1 MISYLRP
8 WLEKEY
14 LGPGFVSM
22 SPLSSAMRKT
32 SQISSSKFHVISK
45 YATLQIYDLIINTLS
60 LFFFFFFFF
69 FVVFFFDEKAKSQ
82 KKNGMKTRVSY
93 LVKQNLQHI
102 HSYDGATIEQQIE
115 LLKIDLKFF
124 IKYSYLSTL
133 LNQTN
138 RHRRNFQWKL
148 ETLLE
153 Y

>member
-22 SPLSSAMRKT
+22 SPLSSEMRKT

-45 YATLQIYDLIINTLS
+45 YATLQIYDLIINILS
-60 LFFFFFFFF
+60 PFFFLFFFSMR
-69 FVVFFFDEKAKSQ
+69 KQNPKR
-82 KKNGMKTRVSY
+82 NGMKTRVSY

-102 HSYDGATIEQQIE
+102 HSYDGVTTEQQIE

>member
-60 LFFFFFFFF
+60 LFFFSFFFFCC
-69 FVVFFFDEKAKSQ
+69 FFFDEKAKSQ
-82 KKNGMKTRVSY
+82 KKNGMKTTVSY

-102 HSYDGATIEQQIE
+102 DSYDGANIEQQIE
-115 LLKIDLKFF
+115 LLKIDLRFF

-133 LNQTN
+133 TN
-138 RHRRNFQWKL
+138 WHRRNFQWKL

>member
-45 YATLQIYDLIINTLS
+45 YATLQIYDLIINILSPFFS
-60 LFFFFFFFF
+60 LFFFSMR
-69 FVVFFFDEKAKSQ
+69 KQNPKR
-82 KKNGMKTRVSY
+82 NGMKTRVSY

-102 HSYDGATIEQQIE
+102 HSYDGVTIEQQIE

>member
-60 LFFFFFFFF
+60 PFFFFSFFFSMR
-69 FVVFFFDEKAKSQ
+69 KQ
-82 KKNGMKTRVSY
+82 NPKKNGMKTRVSY

-102 HSYDGATIEQQIE
+102 DSYDGATIEQQIE

>member
-45 YATLQIYDLIINTLS
+45 YATLQIYDLIINILS
-60 LFFFFFFFF
+60 PFFFLFFFSMR
-69 FVVFFFDEKAKSQ
+69 KQNPKR
-82 KKNGMKTRVSY
+82 NGMKTRVSY

-102 HSYDGATIEQQIE
+102 HSYDGVTIEQQIE

>member
-45 YATLQIYDLIINTLS
+45 YATLQIYDLIINILS
-60 LFFFFFFFF
+60 PFFFLFFFSMR
-69 FVVFFFDEKAKSQ
+69 KQNPKR
-82 KKNGMKTRVSY
+82 NGMKTRVSY

-102 HSYDGATIEQQIE
+102 HSYDGVTIEQQIE

-124 IKYSYLSTL
+124 IKYSYLSML

>member
-8 WLEKEY
+8 CLEKEY

-22 SPLSSAMRKT
+22 SLLSSAMRKT

-45 YATLQIYDLIINTLS
+45 YATLQIYDLIINILSPFFS
-60 LFFFFFFFF
+60 LFFFSMR
-69 FVVFFFDEKAKSQ
+69 KQNPKR
-82 KKNGMKTRVSY
+82 NGMKTRVSY

>member
-45 YATLQIYDLIINTLS
+45 YATLQIYDLIINILS
-60 LFFFFFFFF
+60 PFFFLFFFSMR
-69 FVVFFFDEKAKSQ
+69 KQNPKR
-82 KKNGMKTRVSY
+82 NGMKTRVSY

-102 HSYDGATIEQQIE
+102 DSYDGVTIEQQIE

>member
-45 YATLQIYDLIINTLS
+45 YATLQIYDLIINILS
-60 LFFFFFFFF
+60 PFFFLFFFSMR
-69 FVVFFFDEKAKSQ
+69 KQ
-82 KKNGMKTRVSY
+82 NPKKNGMKTRVSY

-102 HSYDGATIEQQIE
+102 DSYDGANIEQQIE
-115 LLKIDLKFF
+115 LLKIDLRFF

-133 LNQTN
+133 TN
-138 RHRRNFQWKL
+138 WHRRSFQRKL

>member
-45 YATLQIYDLIINTLS
+45 YATLQIYDLIINILS
-60 LFFFFFFFF
+60 PFFFLFFFSMR
-69 FVVFFFDEKAKSQ
+69 KQNPKR
-82 KKNGMKTRVSY
+82 NGMKTRVSY

>member
-45 YATLQIYDLIINTLS
+45 YATLQIYDLIINILS
-60 LFFFFFFFF
+60 PFFFIFFFSMR
-69 FVVFFFDEKAKSQ
+69 KQNPKR
-82 KKNGMKTRVSY
+82 NGMKTRVSY

-102 HSYDGATIEQQIE
+102 DSYDGANIEQQIE
-115 LLKIDLKFF
+115 LLKIDLRFF

-133 LNQTN
+133 TN
-138 RHRRNFQWKL
+138 WHRRNFQWKL

>member
-45 YATLQIYDLIINTLS
+45 YATLQIYDLIINILSPFFS
-60 LFFFFFFFF
+60 LFFFSMR
-69 FVVFFFDEKAKSQ
+69 KQNPKR
-82 KKNGMKTRVSY
+82 NGMKTRVSY

>member
-45 YATLQIYDLIINTLS
+45 YTTLQIYDLIINILS
-60 LFFFFFFFF
+60 PFFFLFFFSMR
-69 FVVFFFDEKAKSQ
+69 KQNPKR
-82 KKNGMKTRVSY
+82 NGMKTRVSY
-93 LVKQNLQHI
+93 LGKQNLQHI
-102 HSYDGATIEQQIE
+102 HSYDGVTIEQQIE

>member
-1 MISYLRP
+1 
-8 WLEKEY
+8 
-14 LGPGFVSM
+14 M

-102 HSYDGATIEQQIE
+102 DSYDGANIEQQIE
-115 LLKIDLKFF
+115 LLKIDLRFF

-133 LNQTN
+133 TN
-138 RHRRNFQWKL
+138 
-148 ETLLE
+148 
-153 Y
+153 

>member
-32 SQISSSKFHVISK
+32 SQISSRKFHVISK
-45 YATLQIYDLIINTLS
+45 YATLQIYDLIINILS
-60 LFFFFFFFF
+60 PFFFIFFFSMR
-69 FVVFFFDEKAKSQ
+69 KQNPKR
-82 KKNGMKTRVSY
+82 NGMKTRVSY
-93 LVKQNLQHI
+93 SVKQNLQHI
-102 HSYDGATIEQQIE
+102 HSYDGVTIEQQIE

>member
-1 MISYLRP
+1 
-8 WLEKEY
+8 
-14 LGPGFVSM
+14 M

-45 YATLQIYDLIINTLS
+45 YATLQIYDLIINILSPFFS
-60 LFFFFFFFF
+60 LFFFSMR
-69 FVVFFFDEKAKSQ
+69 KQNPKR
-82 KKNGMKTRVSY
+82 NGMKTRVSY

>member
-45 YATLQIYDLIINTLS
+45 YATLQIYDLIINILS
-60 LFFFFFFFF
+60 PFFFIFFFSMR
-69 FVVFFFDEKAKSQ
+69 KQNPKR
-82 KKNGMKTRVSY
+82 NGMKTRVSY

-102 HSYDGATIEQQIE
+102 HSYDGVTIEQQIE

>member
-1 MISYLRP
+1 
-8 WLEKEY
+8 
-14 LGPGFVSM
+14 M

-69 FVVFFFDEKAKSQ
+69 FFFDEKAKSQ

-102 HSYDGATIEQQIE
+102 DSYDGANIEQQIE
-115 LLKIDLKFF
+115 LLKTDLRFF

-133 LNQTN
+133 TN
-138 RHRRNFQWKL
+138 
-148 ETLLE
+148 
-153 Y
+153 

>member
-69 FVVFFFDEKAKSQ
+69 FVGFFFDVKAKSQ
-82 KKNGMKTRVSY
+82 KKNWNENKSKLFSKTELTIYRFIWRCEY
-93 LVKQNLQHI
+93 W
-102 HSYDGATIEQQIE
+102 ATDWTIKNRLEIFHKI
-115 LLKIDLKFF
+115 LLSLHA
-124 IKYSYLSTL
+124 
-133 LNQTN
+133 N
-138 RHRRNFQWKL
+138 
-148 ETLLE
+148 
-153 Y
+153 

>member
-1 MISYLRP
+1 
-8 WLEKEY
+8 
-14 LGPGFVSM
+14 M
-22 SPLSSAMRKT
+22 SPLSSEMRKT

-45 YATLQIYDLIINTLS
+45 YATLQIYDLIINILS
-60 LFFFFFFFF
+60 PFFFLFFFSMR
-69 FVVFFFDEKAKSQ
+69 KQNPKR
-82 KKNGMKTRVSY
+82 NGMKTRVSY

-102 HSYDGATIEQQIE
+102 HSYDGVTTEQQIE